1 MKASTAR
8 AWAWTL
14 GLIGVAL
21 GVGFLV
27 FLFLGRGTELPAR
40 FDVWGYLPVFDVV
53 VNLGVPAIGILIT
66 TRRPE
71 NRLGWLFL
79 VAGVV
84 IGLGGFSQA
93 WALYAIYVDPGS
105 LPAPLFFAWLSNWL
119 WPIPVCLLIFL
130 FLWFPTGHLP
140 SARWR
145 PAFWLAVAVLAVL
158 LATSIIFATAAWS
171 TPFVDVEDVTG
182 PLVGPALVGFSIT
195 VILLPVSIAV
205 AVASLIV
212 RFRRSTGEE
221 RLQLK
226 WFVSAA
232 ALVAVTLTATL
243 FLNTPLTALLFDV
256 ALLCLYVAIGIA
268 ILRYRLYDIDV
279 IIGKAVVYGLLAAF
293 ITVVYVL
300 VVVVIG
306 AAIGATEGLSLVATA
321 IVAIAFQPVRE
332 NARRTANRL
341 VYGKRATPY
350 EVLSGFSEQLGETY
364 AGEELL
370 PRMARLL
377 AEGTGASEA
386 TVWLRVGS
394 EMRPAARWPAGN
406 GHAERSVRLAGDE
419 LPAFPEGETAVA
431 VRHGRDLLGAL
442 TVAKPANEP
451 LRPHEEQLVADLAAQ
466 AGLVLENFRL
476 IEDLRSSR
484 KRLVEAQ
491 DEERRRLERNI
502 HDGAQQQLV
511 ALAVKVRLA
520 EGLVGT
526 DAERE
531 RDALRQIL
539 DETQETLENLRDLAR
554 GIYPPLLADRGLAAA
569 LESQARKCSV
579 PVTVEADGLGRYPP
593 EVEAAVYFCVL
604 EALQNVAKYA
614 EASHVRVLVREWEGS
629 LDLSVMDDGRGFDRD
644 TTPLGM
650 GLLSMSDRLAAIGGT
665 FDVKSRPGHGTN
677 VVGRI
682 PLAPDGR

>member
-8 AWAWTL
+8 ALAWA
-14 GLIGVAL
+14 IGGFAIAL
-21 GVGFLV
+21 GIAFLV
-27 FLFLGRGTELPAR
+27 FLFLGRGAELPAR
-40 FDVWGYLPVFDVV
+40 FDVWGFLPVFDVL
-53 VNLGVPAIGILIT
+53 VNMGVPVIGIVIT

-79 VAGVV
+79 GAGVV
-84 IGLGGFSQA
+84 IGLSGFSQA
-93 WALYAIYVDPGS
+93 WALYATYVDPGS

-119 WPIPVCLLIFL
+119 WPIPICLLLFL
-130 FLWFPTGHLP
+130 FLWFPTGRLP
-140 SARWR
+140 SPRWR
-145 PAFWLAVAVLAVL
+145 PVLWLSIAVLVVL
-158 LATSIIFATAAWS
+158 LATSIVFATAAWS
-171 TPFVDVEDVTG
+171 TPFVDMETVTG
-182 PLVGPALVGFSIT
+182 RLVDVATVGYAITLV
-195 VILLPVSIAV
+195 LLPATMLA
-205 AVASLIV
+205 AVASLVV
-212 RFRRSTGEE
+212 RFRRGSGEE

-232 ALVAVTLTATL
+232 ALVAVGLIGTLA
-243 FLNTPLTALLFDV
+243 FDTPLTAFIFDL
-256 ALLCLYVAIGIA
+256 ALLCLYVAIGVA

-293 ITVVYVL
+293 ITVVYVI

-306 AAIGATEGLSLVATA
+306 AVIGATEGLSLVATA

-350 EVLSGFSEQLGETY
+350 EVLSEFSENVGETY
-364 AGEELL
+364 AGEEIL

-377 AEGTGASEA
+377 AEGTGATDA

-394 EMRPAARWPAGN
+394 EIRPAASWPAN
-406 GHAERSVRLAGDE
+406 GTSTAAIRLEKGA
-419 LPAFPEGETAVA
+419 LPAFPQGQTGVP
-431 VRHGRDLLGAL
+431 VRHGGELLGAL
-442 TVAKPANEP
+442 TVAKPPNEP
-451 LRPHEEQLVADLAAQ
+451 ILPHEEQLVSDLAAQ

-484 KRLVEAQ
+484 KRLVAAQ
-491 DEERRRLERNI
+491 DEERRRLERDI
-502 HDGAQQQLV
+502 HDGAQQQLA
-511 ALAVKVRLA
+511 ALAMKVRLA

-526 DAERE
+526 DEQRQ
-531 RDALRQIL
+531 RDALHDIL
-539 DETQETLENLRDLAR
+539 TETQETLESLRDLAG

-569 LESQARKCSV
+569 LEAQAGKAPV
-579 PVTVEADGLGRYPP
+579 PVTVQAGGLGRYPP
-593 EVEAAVYFCVL
+593 EIEAAVYFCVV

-614 EASHVRVLVREWEGS
+614 EASHVRILVREWEGA
-629 LDLSVMDDGRGFDRD
+629 LDLSVADDGRGFDRG

-650 GLLSMSDRLAAIGGT
+650 SLLSMSDRLAALGGT

-682 PLAPDGR
+682 PLP

>member
-1 MKASTAR
+1 MKASTTR
-8 AWAWTL
+8 KLAWTL
-14 GLIGVAL
+14 GLIGIAL
-21 GVGFLV
+21 GIAFLV
-27 FLFLGRGTELPAR
+27 FLFLGRGTELPSR
-40 FDVWGYLPVFDVV
+40 FDTWGYLPVFDVV
-53 VNLGVPAIGILIT
+53 VNMGVPAIGILIT
-66 TRRPE
+66 TRRPG

-84 IGLGGFSQA
+84 IGLSGFSQA

-119 WPIPVCLLIFL
+119 WPIPVCLLVFL

-140 SARWR
+140 SPRWR
-145 PAFWLAVAVLAVL
+145 PAFWLAVTVLTVL
-158 LATSIIFATAAWS
+158 LATSIVFATAAWS
-171 TPFVDVEDVTG
+171 TPFIDVEDVSG

-195 VILLPVSIAV
+195 VILLPVSILA

-212 RFRRSTGEE
+212 RFRRSAGEE

-243 FLNTPLTALLFDV
+243 FLNTPLTALLFDL
-256 ALLCLYVAIGIA
+256 ALLCLYAAIGIA
-268 ILRYRLYDIDV
+268 ILRYRLYEIDV

-341 VYGKRATPY
+341 VYGERATPY
-350 EVLSGFSEQLGETY
+350 EVLSSFSERVGETY
-364 AGEELL
+364 AGEEIL

-377 AEGTGASEA
+377 AEGTGATRS

-394 EMRPAARWPAGN
+394 EIRPAASWPAN
-406 GHAERSVRLAGDE
+406 GGSPVPVRLEHGG
-419 LPAFPEGETAVA
+419 LPAFPDGETGVP
-431 VRHGRDLLGAL
+431 VRRGSELLGAL
-442 TVAKPANEP
+442 TVEKPVNEP
-451 LRPHEEQLVADLAAQ
+451 IRPHEEQLVADLAAQ

-511 ALAVKVRLA
+511 ALAVKARLA
-520 EGLVGT
+520 AGMVGT
-526 DAERE
+526 DEERE
-531 RDALRQIL
+531 REVLRQIL
-539 DETQETLENLRDLAR
+539 DDAQETLEDLRDLAR
-554 GIYPPLLADRGLAAA
+554 GIYPPVLADRGLPAA
-569 LESQARKCSV
+569 LESQARKSPV
-579 PVTVEADGLGRYPP
+579 PATVEADGLGRYPA

-650 GLLSMSDRLAAIGGT
+650 GLQSMSDRLAALGGT
-665 FDVKSRPGHGTN
+665 FDVKSQPGHGTN

-682 PLAPDGR
+682 PLA